1 MSKNIKEL
9 MENYDNQTNTTI
21 ENEEA
26 KAYCQGTDDQF
37 ECCQLCTALTC
48 VSCCEAMCN
57 G

>member
-1 MSKNIKEL
+1 MSKNVKDL
-9 MENYDNQTNTTI
+9 MASYDEQTNTTI

-48 VSCCEAMCN
+48 VSCCEAMCS